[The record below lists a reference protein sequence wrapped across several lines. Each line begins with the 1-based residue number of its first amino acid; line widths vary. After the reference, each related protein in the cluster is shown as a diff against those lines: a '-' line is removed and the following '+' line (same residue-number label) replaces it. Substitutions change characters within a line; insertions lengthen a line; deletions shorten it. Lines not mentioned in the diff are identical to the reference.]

1 MKKLPECDTCT
12 LYTQYGCRL
21 HPSGPGRDRCLDHR
35 PQHPEEYGSYLGEVI
50 TDVPRL
56 NQFELLGL
64 LDRHPLFTGYCPQ
77 CGEAI
82 AQTDCAGGQWSCDL
96 CGWMDDSV

>member
-1 MKKLPECDTCT
+1 MTFGSAALSKCDRCRFHARSPYLVCAVHPE
-12 LYTQYGCRL
+12 
-21 HPSGPGRDRCLDHR
+21 GPESDRCLDHR

-64 LDRHPLFTGYCPQ
+64 LNRHPSFTGYCPQ

-82 AQTDCAGGQWSCDL
+82 AQTKPPRIHWGG
-96 CGWMDDSV
+96 